1 MRPGVLR
8 ARIERVANARQEI
21 LSLAGYEVAVS
32 NPEKVY
38 FPKAGITKLE
48 LVQYYLAI
56 AEGALRG
63 VARRPQILKR
73 FVHGAE
79 GEPFYQKRA
88 PARRPDWVEVATFTF
103 PSGRHADEI
112 VVNNTAQLAY
122 VVNLG
127 CIDLNPHAV
136 RTDDMDRPD
145 ELRIDLD
152 PVPGVAWPQI
162 MEVARV
168 ARQVLDDYGLIGWP
182 KTSGSRGAHIW
193 VRIRPEWPFREVRR
207 AALAFA
213 REVSRRAPEIATAAW
228 WKEERHGVFLDYN
241 QNARDRTTAS
251 AYSVRPTPDAR
262 VSMPLPWDDLFACDP
277 RDYTLRTVPAMFAAR
292 GDAHAGIDDAV
303 GSIEPL
309 LELAARQEAAGQAD
323 APPTGNPRGKV
334 IPLLASLGTGIDPSG
349 SGAWPPHVQKAA
361 GEAPRVAP
369 SRAKG
374 APAPPRERLPVITIA
389 KAKRKADAL
398 AGLERWKAKHP
409 GVVAKLLPEHVLV
422 DTNRGKSSAWYRVRV
437 NLKNVPEA
445 ERPPPEDPDPNYDW
459 KTEYAAW
466 EASPAGEPQGP
477 ASVPEPG
484 EGGEPDT
491 SS

>member
-1 MRPGVLR
+1 M
-8 ARIERVANARQEI
+8 AKAKQEI
-21 LSLAGYEVAVS
+21 LVLAGHEVAVS
-32 NPEKVY
+32 NPEKMY

-48 LVQYYLAI
+48 LVQYYLAV
-56 AEGALRG
+56 ADGALRG

-73 FVHGAE
+73 YVDGAE

-88 PARRPDWVEVATFTF
+88 PARRPDWVDLATFTF
-103 PSGRHADEI
+103 PSGRHADEV
-112 VVNNTAQLAY
+112 VVNNAAQLVY

-162 MEVARV
+162 IEVAKV
-168 ARQVLDDYGLIGWP
+168 AQQVLGDHGLVGWP

-193 VRIRPEWPFREVRR
+193 ARIRPQWPFREVRR

-213 REVSRRAPEIATAAW
+213 REVERRAPRIATAKW

-262 VSMPLPWDDLFACDP
+262 VSMPLSWDEFFACNPLDF
-277 RDYTLRTVPAMFAAR
+277 TLRTVPAMFAAR
-292 GDAHAGIDDAV
+292 GDAHAGIDGAV

-309 LELAARQEAAGQAD
+309 LELAARQEAEGQVD
-323 APPTGNPRGKV
+323 AP
-334 IPLLASLGTGIDPSG
+334 
-349 SGAWPPHVQKAA
+349 WPPHFERAA

-369 SRAKG
+369 SRARA
-374 APAPPRERLPVITIA
+374 APRPPRDKLPVITIA
-389 KAKRKADAL
+389 KAKRKVDAV
-398 AGLERWKAKHP
+398 AGLERWKAKYP
-409 GVVAKLLPEHVLV
+409 EVAGKLAPEHILV

-437 NLKNVPEA
+437 NLKNIPVA
-445 ERPPPEDPDPNYDW
+445 ERPPVEDPDPNYDW
-459 KTEYAAW
+459 KTEYAG
-466 EASPAGEPQGP
+466 EASADLTTDTELRGYRDGR
-477 ASVPEPG
+477 AD
-484 EGGEPDT
+484 EPDT
-491 SS
+491 E